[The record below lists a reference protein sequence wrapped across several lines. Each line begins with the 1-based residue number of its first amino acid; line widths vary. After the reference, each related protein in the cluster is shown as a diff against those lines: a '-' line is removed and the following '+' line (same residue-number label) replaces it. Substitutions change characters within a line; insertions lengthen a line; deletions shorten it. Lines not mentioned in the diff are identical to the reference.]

1 MRITMPQL
9 GESVVEGTI
18 SRWLKTEGDK
28 IEQYEPLLEI
38 ITDKVNAEY
47 PSPVT
52 GTLTKI
58 LVPEGETVAVDV
70 EIAEIAA
77 DGQSDVHFPTVE
89 GELEVT
95 QMQPSSES
103 LREVVEEDQP
113 ESAAQM
119 ERVSSGAVGA
129 APSASDSRRRF
140 SPAVR
145 RLAQEHGIDLSQVH
159 GTGAGG
165 RVSRQDVEQ
174 YLAARAGAAEPP
186 REVARPQEP
195 DFAGAVEAA
204 GTATATPAAAAFAP
218 PMAVTPPPVT
228 QAPRPAPSLAQ
239 GDQLIPLSPM
249 RRAIAEHMVRS
260 AYTSPHVTTVIEVD
274 MTPIVKYREQ
284 VKETF
289 QQREGVALTFLPF
302 VIKAVVESLKEHP
315 VLNATWTDEGI
326 VLKKNINIG
335 IAVGMEDGLI
345 VPVIHNADEKSLI
358 GLARAVND
366 LASRARSNRLAPHDV
381 QGGTFTV
388 NNPGTFGTIM
398 STPIISQP
406 QAAILST
413 EAIVKRPVVVEGD
426 AIAVRSM
433 MYISL
438 SIDHRVLDGLQA
450 ARFLGSVKQ
459 RLESFTPESTGL

>member
-119 ERVSSGAVGA
+119 ERVSSGAVEA
-129 APSASDSRRRF
+129 APSVSDSGRRY

-145 RLAQEHGIDLSQVH
+145 RLAQEHGIDLAQVH

-165 RVSRQDVEQ
+165 RVSKQDVEQ
-174 YLAARAGAAEPP
+174 YLAARAGAAESP
-186 REVARPQEP
+186 RVVARPQEP
-195 DFAGAVEAA
+195 DFVGAVEAA
-204 GTATATPAAAAFAP
+204 GNAAAIPAAAAFTP
-218 PMAVTPPPVT
+218 PMAATPPPVT
-228 QAPRPAPSLAQ
+228 QASRPAPALAQ
-239 GDQLIPLSPM
+239 RDQLVPLSPM

-284 VKETF
+284 VKESF
-289 QQREGVALTFLPF
+289 QRREGVALTFLPF

-326 VLKKNINIG
+326 VLKKNVNIG

-345 VPVIHNADEKSLI
+345 VPVIHNADEKSLV

-366 LASRARSNRLAPHDV
+366 LASRARSNRLAPQDV

-459 RLESFTPESTGL
+459 RLESFTPESAGL